1 MNGSVVRPRRLL
13 EVTVALSC
21 DAQRH
26 ALVETT
32 HILQTRSA
40 NWGPLSVLRENGT
53 PNLANIGAIASII
66 LVLVV
71 DFKIATSRNLL

>member
-1 MNGSVVRPRRLL
+1 MNGSGVRPRRLL
-13 EVTVALSC
+13 EATVALSC

-32 HILQTRSA
+32 QILQTRT
-40 NWGPLSVLRENGT
+40 GDHY
-53 PNLANIGAIASII
+53 LANIRAIASII